1 MVDKLTL
8 NADLY
13 PEDKITVL
21 LKDNGACY
29 IGIQDAEYGTNSVH
43 LEDEKRR
50 MLIEALGG
58 TIEC

>member
-1 MVDKLTL
+1 MRKQLTL
-8 NADLY
+8 NADLF

-21 LKDNGACY
+21 LKDSGACY
-29 IGIQDAEYGTNSVH
+29 IGIQEAEYGTNSVH

-58 TIEC
+58 TVEC